1 MLRLLAHLVKNVCLI
16 RLHSPDEQRP

>member
-16 RLHSPDEQRP
+16 RLHSPYEQRP